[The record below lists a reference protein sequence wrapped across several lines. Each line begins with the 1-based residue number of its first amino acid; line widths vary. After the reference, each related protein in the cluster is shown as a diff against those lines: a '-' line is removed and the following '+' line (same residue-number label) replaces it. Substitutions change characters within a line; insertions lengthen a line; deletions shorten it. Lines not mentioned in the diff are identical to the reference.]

1 MDSKYGQSARAQ
13 LIDRLKKVQSSNQF
27 PDQNTKGIRTSKG
40 RGIALKGLKKVK
52 INPKARG
59 GGASAS
65 KARGGGK
72 KPKKPKK
79 TPNPKRSA
87 WHKEIRAMMKAHP
100 GVPYGQAMSMAKAA
114 RCEKRGGAI
123 NEPTGPDRGGAI
135 NEPTGPDRGGVLYG
149 GADISTAG
157 NTLREKLMNAY
168 QGGGRS
174 GGSLVDQVVN
184 LDRGGGG
191 NSMYWPQ
198 DARPLYGGGNEV
210 STYPNFDE
218 NPDDARRFYAT
229 GGVLDGESAA
239 AYMLG
244 GQLVDNY
251 YDTNG
256 DQSLATS
263 YNDFRV
269 TYPDYSD
276 RPLNNFEGF
285 PRQLKEASK
294 RSNEFFDRPN
304 YEALQTQQPPYR
316 QKRIPFPTYLP

>member
-1 MDSKYGQSARAQ
+1 
-13 LIDRLKKVQSSNQF
+13 
-27 PDQNTKGIRTSKG
+27 
-40 RGIALKGLKKVK
+40 
-52 INPKARG
+52 
-59 GGASAS
+59 
-65 KARGGGK
+65 
-72 KPKKPKK
+72 
-79 TPNPKRSA
+79 
-87 WHKEIRAMMKAHP
+87 MKAHP
-100 GVPYGQAMSMAKAA
+100 GVPFGQAMSMAKAA
-114 RCEKRGGAI
+114 RCERGGAI
-123 NEPTGPDRGGAI
+123 NEHG
-135 NEPTGPDRGGVLYG
+135 GPDRGGVLYG
-149 GADISTAG
+149 GADIATAG
-157 NTLREKLMNAY
+157 NTLQEKLMHAY

-174 GGSLVDQVVN
+174 GGSLADQAAN

-229 GGVLDGESAA
+229 GGVLDGEIAA

-256 DQSLATS
+256 DQSLSTS

-294 RSNEFFDRPN
+294 RSNEFFDRPD
-304 YEALQTQQPPYR
+304 YEALNKQEPPYR
-316 QKRIPFPTYLP
+316 PKYIQFPTYLK